1 MQDKDV
7 KISAMIAEIRV
18 LNEKLIDKETYIHY
32 LEHALD
38 ETIGKELTKEIDI
51 SKKPELIQMILDQFK
66 WPEDLFVN

>member
-7 KISAMIAEIRV
+7 KIITMTAEIKK
-18 LNEKLIDKETYIHY
+18 LNDELIDKETYIHY

-38 ETIGKELTKEIDI
+38 ETVSKELTKEIDI
-51 SKKPELIQMILDQFK
+51 SKKPELIQIIIDQFK